1 MKKKTSISPS
11 HPTSESRQAWVGGV
25 VTIIVSIFFLGLAYV
40 LLNFGQS
47 MWRAFGYVAI
57 IWGIMGIGY
66 GLREI
71 HKAFRRR

>member
-1 MKKKTSISPS
+1 M
-11 HPTSESRQAWVGGV
+11 GGV
-25 VTIIVSIFFLGLAYV
+25 VTIIVSIFFLGLGYV

-47 MWRAFGYVAI
+47 MWRAFGYIAVV
-57 IWGIMGIGY
+57 WGVMGIVY